1 MYLDICAGM
10 DVRLF
15 PLLFAI
21 SFFNLEEDSPAYKT
35 FSATDIEI
43 IKTVIWSRVA
53 TSTFVITGVG
63 TVKKIKIKVLFYGLE
78 VEKTKLFSC
87 MQILLS
93 VQCKSIF
100 KIYFG

>member
-53 TSTFVITGVG
+53 TSTFVREGG
-63 TVKKIKIKVLFYGLE
+63 G
-78 VEKTKLFSC
+78 
-87 MQILLS
+87 LLS
-93 VQCKSIF
+93 LQGLWESVQ
-100 KIYFG
+100 